1 MIIDEIK
8 KANII
13 ALKEKNLIARS
24 IYSVILNKIKLV
36 EIEKREKGDALND
49 VDVVLILQKLVKEL
63 EDEKQNYIKANNKN
77 EANNIQIQIDIA
89 KTYLPKMLS
98 QQEIFDI
105 ISSLEDKSV
114 PNIMKYF
121 KSNYNGKC
129 DMREVSEVLK
139 RFWYE
144 NFCFKW
150 FAFIFNC

>member
-13 ALKEKNLIARS
+13 TLKEKNLIARS

-139 RFWYE
+139 RF
-144 NFCFKW
+144 
-150 FAFIFNC
+150 

>member
-139 RFWYE
+139 RF
-144 NFCFKW
+144 
-150 FAFIFNC
+150 